1 LLFRIIDNF
10 GTSGPKAARV
20 SEFHLRGRFNGWKQ
34 LKVYA
39 ETRKN
44 ILEGK
49 DIAHEVVILR
59 DGFTEFQAKYRV
71 GDLFFCYKAYMN

>member
-1 LLFRIIDNF
+1 MQI
-10 GTSGPKAARV
+10 
-20 SEFHLRGRFNGWKQ
+20 
-34 LKVYA
+34 KVYA

-49 DIAHEVVILR
+49 DIDHEVVILR

-71 GDLFFCYKAYMN
+71 GDLLFLAKWPI